1 MTILT
6 LMTQNEFL
14 AFAEEAVPAFAADK
28 IASGHWSPDE
38 ALELS
43 RKSFDELLP
52 HGLASG
58 DNFLFTIR
66 DPANQVN
73 VGTVWIAVQE
83 RAGKRIAHV
92 YNVIVQPAHQRKGH
106 ATRAFLALEN
116 EVRSLGLSGI
126 ALNVFCHNA
135 DAHALYVKLGY
146 QPTNINMFKA
156 IRATQ

>member
-6 LMTQNEFL
+6 PMTQREFL

-43 RKSFDELLP
+43 RKSFEELLP
-52 HGLASG
+52 HGLASP

-66 DPANQVN
+66 DPVNQVN
-73 VGTVWIAVQE
+73 VGMVWIAVQE
-83 RAGKRIAHV
+83 RAGKRIAYV
-92 YNVIVQPAHQRKGH
+92 YDVIVQPEHQRKGH
-106 ATRAFLALEN
+106 AMRAFLALES
-116 EVRSLGLSGI
+116 EVQKLGLSGI
-126 ALNVFCHNA
+126 ALNVFGHNA
-135 DAHALYVKLGY
+135 GAHALYVKLGY

-156 IRATQ
+156 IRETR